1 MSTIFSISSS
11 KFGQHLVT
19 FTLLSITGH
28 VSISFQIPRPQSRL
42 GALPEYRYL
51 TLQMSALSR
60 TALVF
65 TTRFASHGGR
75 NFASHLSFD
84 FLTEDSDADRH
95 DGGQAY

>member
-51 TLQMSALSR
+51 TLQ
-60 TALVF
+60 VF

-84 FLTEDSDADRH
+84 FLTEDSDAGRH
-95 DGGQAY
+95 DDGQAY